1 MTQKY
6 RKDYLTKIK
15 GSNNWYLQFYI
26 KEHYRNLPIIKNNP
40 RWLWRRNY
48 LESLKTHDYNT
59 AVKKADERLK
69 KIGIRST
76 PVKKLTQGSSA
87 YFEVLRD
94 LKVKTEVELDE
105 LYDTFIEMR
114 DNSLQDI
121 HETNEIEV
129 LSEEQFNHYDNAI
142 AAIQREISER
152 KNKFRVTPHPH
163 NITLL
168 AVSDEYKADLTS
180 QGRDKKTLSKLFHA
194 VRKFL
199 QFVDRDDIELKLIR
213 PRLISDY
220 VRYSREREVSEGTFR
235 AEVWMLSGVFKFAIR
250 QEYLENAINPFVDV
264 EIRGFKEKVDRFQFT
279 DEMHQAIL
287 ELVRNDSN
295 MLQLVLVSYY
305 TGMRVSEVVS
315 AKFIFINDVLCFD
328 VATDGGKTKAAKRV
342 IPIHSELLKWLSKRY
357 NFENDKKLDF
367 KDKTANA
374 VGKKFGRV
382 KTKVLNNLKVN
393 KEESIHY
400 VHHSYRHGFATMILQ
415 KGYDEIE
422 FADLT
427 GHSNSYLGKTEAART
442 YFKTQKLSKLVEMIE
457 SIPRLEV

>member
-26 KEHYRNLPIIKNNP
+26 KDSYKNLPLIRNNP

-48 LESLKTHDYNT
+48 LESLKTHDYSI
-59 AVKKADERLK
+59 AVRKADQRLK
-69 KIGIRST
+69 EIGIRST
-76 PVKKLTQGSSA
+76 PYKKLSQGSSA
-87 YFEVLRD
+87 YFGVLRD
-94 LKVKTEVELDE
+94 LKVKTEDELDE
-105 LYDTFIEMR
+105 LYEHFIDMR
-114 DNSLQDI
+114 NDSLQDI
-121 HETNEIEV
+121 YETNEIEV
-129 LSEEQFNHYDNAI
+129 LSDEQFNHYDNAI

-152 KNKFRVTPHPH
+152 KNRFKVTPHPH

-168 AVSDEYKADLTS
+168 AVSDEYKGDLIS

-194 VRKFL
+194 VKKFL
-199 QFVDRDDIELKLIR
+199 EFVDRDDIELKLIK

-220 VRYSREREVSEGTFR
+220 VRYSRERDVSEGTFR
-235 AEVWMLSGVFKFAIR
+235 AEIWMLSGVFKFATR
-250 QEYLENAINPFVDV
+250 QEYLENAINPFIDV
-264 EIRGFKEKVDRFQFT
+264 EIKGFKEKVDRYSFT
-279 DEMHQAIL
+279 EEMHQGIL
-287 ELVRNDSN
+287 KQVQDDDN
-295 MLQLVLVSYY
+295 MFQLVMVSYY

-315 AKFIFINDVLCFD
+315 AKFLFINNTLCFD
-328 VATDGGKTKAAKRV
+328 VATEGGKTKAAKRL

-382 KTKVLNNLKVN
+382 KTKVLNNLNVS

-400 VHHSYRHGFATMILQ
+400 VHHSYRHGFVSMILE
-415 KGYDEIE
+415 KGYQEIE
-422 FADLT
+422 LADLS
-427 GHSNSYLGKTEAART
+427 GHSKSYLGKTEAART
-442 YFKTQKLSKLVEMIE
+442 YFKPQKLPKLIKMIE
-457 SIPRLEV
+457 CIPKLEV

>member
-15 GSNNWYLQFYI
+15 GSENWYLQFYI
-26 KEHYRNLPIIKNNP
+26 KDIYRDLPKIKNNP
-40 RWLWRRNY
+40 RWANRRNY
-48 LESLKTHDYNT
+48 LESLKTHDLKLAT
-59 AVKKADERLK
+59 VKVDERLK
-69 KIGIRST
+69 EIGIRST
-76 PVKKLTQGSSA
+76 SHKKLSQGSSA

-94 LKVKTEVELDE
+94 LKVKTEDELDE
-105 LYDTFIEMR
+105 LYEYFIDMR
-114 DNSLQDI
+114 DNALQDI
-121 HETNEIEV
+121 HETNEVEV
-129 LSEEQFNHYDNAI
+129 LSDEQFNHYDNAI
-142 AAIQREISER
+142 AAIQREMSER
-152 KNKFRVTPHPH
+152 KNRFRVTPHPH

-199 QFVDRDDIELKLIR
+199 EFVERDDIELKLIR

-235 AEVWMLSGVFKFAIR
+235 AEIWMLSGIFKFAIR

-264 EIRGFKEKVDRFQFT
+264 EIKGFKEKVDRFSFT
-279 DEMHQAIL
+279 DEMHQEII
-287 ELVRNDSN
+287 ELVRDDSN

-315 AKFIFINDVLCFD
+315 AKFIFINNVLCFD
-328 VATDGGKTKAAKRV
+328 VATEGGKTKAAKRV
-342 IPIHSELLKWLSKRY
+342 IPIHTELLKWLSKRY

-374 VGKKFGRV
+374 IGKKFGRV
-382 KTKVLNNLKVN
+382 KTKVLNNLNVS

-400 VHHSYRHGFATMILQ
+400 VHHSYRHGFISMILE

-422 FADLT
+422 LADLS
-427 GHSNSYLGKTEAART
+427 GHSNSNLGKTEAART
-442 YFKTQKLSKLVEMIE
+442 YFKPQKLPKLIEMIE